1 MDHAVREGP
10 LPATRGAIRHAQPW
24 TGGAVVHYVS
34 DMRRHTCIVALPGAL
49 TLLASMPAMALDP
62 AVAAAMALPDTGTT
76 SAPPTT
82 AAAPSSFLG
91 DRLRFIGDVGAAIPQ
106 DMDITNVAR
115 SGNRTGLSGASLSLD
130 TGIRFDLGLAY
141 DVTEWF
147 NVQLASGLIW
157 NEVSKM
163 QGTVVDGVPSVVG
176 GNARLSGGSGDMYQV
191 PIMVNGEFRLPLGK
205 DMKLTLGGGLGAVWG
220 DLSVSGVN
228 LSTAP
233 AVRASVDGSDWA
245 FAYQGSLGLEWVLS
259 SNVSLGAKYSFL
271 GTTQL
276 DFGTFNYSSPA
287 IRSNGD
293 FTSNVYTHSI
303 LATLRI
309 RF

>member
-1 MDHAVREGP
+1 
-10 LPATRGAIRHAQPW
+10 
-24 TGGAVVHYVS
+24 
-34 DMRRHTCIVALPGAL
+34 MRRQTSIVALPGAL
-49 TLLASMPAMALDP
+49 TLLACSPALALDP
-62 AVAAAMALPDTGTT
+62 ALAATAALPDTG
-76 SAPPTT
+76 SAT
-82 AAAPSSFLG
+82 AAPGSTPSLLLG

-141 DVTEWF
+141 DITDWF

-163 QGTVVDGVPSVVG
+163 QGTVVDGVPAVVG
-176 GNARLSGGSGDMYQV
+176 GNAQLSGGSGDLYQV
-191 PIMVNGEFRLPLGK
+191 PIMVNGELRLPLGK
-205 DMKLTLGGGLGAVWG
+205 DMKLTLGGGIGAVWG
-220 DLSVSGVN
+220 DLSVTGVN

-245 FAYQGSLGLEWVLS
+245 FAYQGSAGVEWMLS
-259 SNVSLGAKYSFL
+259 SNLSLGVRYSFL

-276 DFGTFNYSSPA
+276 DFGTFNYSNPA

-303 LATLRI
+303 LATLRL